1 METIMI
7 YEVNGKRF
15 DDPQEALVYEKLCK
29 EVLDTLK
36 ECIEY
41 EEYAVEY
48 ECMGEDQLNRLKTI
62 QEKLKKL

>member
-1 METIMI
+1 MGLNMLNLNLTNDMARKDTEGII
-7 YEVNGKRF
+7 
-15 DDPQEALVYEKLCK
+15 K

>member
-1 METIMI
+1 ML
-7 YEVNGKRF
+7 N
-15 DDPQEALVYEKLCK
+15 LKLTNDMARKDTEGIIK

-48 ECMGEDQLNRLKTI
+48 ECMGEDQLNRLKAI

>member
-1 METIMI
+1 MERKDTEGII
-7 YEVNGKRF
+7 
-15 DDPQEALVYEKLCK
+15 K

-48 ECMGEDQLNRLKTI
+48 ECMGEDQLNRLKAI